1 MQAGGNG
8 GYGETDSLAGEIGIV
23 SLFTMLEL
31 NGISAEVLHITADT
45 QGSSREAG
53 KPVWTEYTEIFE
65 IQPE

>member
-1 MQAGGNG
+1 
-8 GYGETDSLAGEIGIV
+8 
-23 SLFTMLEL
+23 MLEL
-31 NGISAEVLHITADT
+31 NGISAEVLHITAGT